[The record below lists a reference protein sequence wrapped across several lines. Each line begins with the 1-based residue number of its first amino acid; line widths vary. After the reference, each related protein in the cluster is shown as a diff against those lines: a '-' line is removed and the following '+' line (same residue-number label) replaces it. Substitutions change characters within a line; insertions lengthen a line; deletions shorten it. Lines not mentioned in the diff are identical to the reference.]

1 MTKKQW
7 CLKELL
13 IYPEGT
19 KDKGDNYIGCKE
31 KPISEISTCLP
42 IIKARQEKFVP
53 KTLR

>member
-19 KDKGDNYIGCKE
+19 KKKKIITLVVRSVRRKLIRIFE
-31 KPISEISTCLP
+31 K
-42 IIKARQEKFVP
+42 
-53 KTLR
+53 